1 MNSSAG
7 KSLRK
12 ILNLDRPLAALMS
25 LSIVVAFGYQL
36 GKDAAKADN
45 QRDRPA
51 VGEIQN

>member
-1 MNSSAG
+1 MNSSVG

-12 ILNLDRPLAALMS
+12 ILNLDRPLVVLMS
-25 LSIVVAFGYQL
+25 LSIVMAFGYQL

-51 VGEIQN
+51 VGGIQN